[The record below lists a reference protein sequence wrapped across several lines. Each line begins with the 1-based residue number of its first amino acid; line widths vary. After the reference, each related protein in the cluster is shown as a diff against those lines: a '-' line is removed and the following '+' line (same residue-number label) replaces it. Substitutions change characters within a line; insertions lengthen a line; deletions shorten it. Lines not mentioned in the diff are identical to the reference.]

1 MVAARELGGELR
13 AFLEEAGAEPVKV
26 GAADLEMVAGLSR
39 VNFTLVE
46 LTEYLL
52 EKQVGEAFADLLF
65 LIASSQSNRCPL
77 VEGFRRPSLRS
88 GLLNPSTKGQF
99 PKLNHLSPFELAP
112 VSFCSRPDR
121 KKPRTVYGLDR
132 CRASR

>member
-26 GAADLEMVAGLSR
+26 GATDLEMVAGLSR

-65 LIASSQSNRCPL
+65 L
-77 VEGFRRPSLRS
+77 
-88 GLLNPSTKGQF
+88 
-99 PKLNHLSPFELAP
+99 
-112 VSFCSRPDR
+112 
-121 KKPRTVYGLDR
+121 
-132 CRASR
+132 

>member
-77 VEGFRRPSLRS
+77 VEGLRWRAS
-88 GLLNPSTKGQF
+88 STQ
-99 PKLNHLSPFELAP
+99 LSPEEWSLGLRAP
-112 VSFCSRPDR
+112 SF
-121 KKPRTVYGLDR
+121 TVR
-132 CRASR
+132 E